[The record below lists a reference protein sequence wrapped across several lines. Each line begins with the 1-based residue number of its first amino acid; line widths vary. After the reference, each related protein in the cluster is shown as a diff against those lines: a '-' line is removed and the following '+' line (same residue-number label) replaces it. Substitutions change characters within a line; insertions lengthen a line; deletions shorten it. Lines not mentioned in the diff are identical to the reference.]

1 MNRSRTVLRTA
12 LWAALAAAALAA
24 PANVFAQSNP
34 VTQRETA
41 VAPEV
46 NPPGDIPDDQV
57 FITYKSPK
65 GFSMKVPEGWARS
78 DEANGVSFA
87 DKYDSVGLA
96 TMPASKAPTVAS
108 VKQNEVAKL
117 KANGHAVDVKKVR
130 TMKLPAG
137 NAVAVDYLSNSS
149 VNAVTGR
156 KIRLENRRIYYFHGG
171 TEAVLTLSAPAGA
184 DNVDQ
189 WKMMAESFRW
199 NA

>member
-1 MNRSRTVLRTA
+1 MNTVQNIGRTA
-12 LWAALAAAALAA
+12 FAAVLATGMGLGSV
-24 PANVFAQSNP
+24 PAYAQSKP

-65 GFSMKVPEGWARS
+65 GFSMKVPEGWSRS
-78 DEANGVSFA
+78 NAANGVSFA
-87 DKYDSVGLA
+87 DKYGRIDISTSKA
-96 TMPASKAPTVAS
+96 AKAPTDAN
-108 VKQNEVAKL
+108 VKQNEIANL
-117 KANGHAVDVKKVR
+117 KANGHAVDIKTIR

-137 NAVAVDYLSNSS
+137 KTVAVDYLSNSAVNS
-149 VNAVTGR
+149 VTNR
-156 KIRLENRRIYYFHGG
+156 KIRLENRRLFYFHNGH
-171 TEAVLTLSAPAGA
+171 EVSLTLSAPAGA

-199 NA
+199 TS